1 MGRIV
6 KNATFRSER
15 YHVRGPQ
22 VPASDEHDGRAES
35 ALDSDP
41 AQFES
46 VREPADLE
54 QVREALAD
62 VATQAQTLVDDAQFR
77 ARALLDDAYARARLV
92 LENAAQRA
100 DDLVEGVKAT
110 AHADGYAAGEAA
122 AHERTSE
129 MIETIKSLVVS
140 TREARRALIT
150 SAESEILRLAV
161 EIAERILL
169 HEVERNSASV
179 VELAR
184 EAVARLVERETVT
197 IRVHPGDLEQIR
209 KHRDEFLDVGDIQQL
224 RIVEDQRVDRGG
236 VMVETDGGTIDARV
250 TTQLNEA
257 RRVLGLET
265 APPGMTSVAATGS
278 GPNAPESQRPC

>member
-1 MGRIV
+1 M
-6 KNATFRSER
+6 
-15 YHVRGPQ
+15 
-22 VPASDEHDGRAES
+22 
-35 ALDSDP
+35 
-41 AQFES
+41 
-46 VREPADLE
+46 
-54 QVREALAD
+54 
-62 VATQAQTLVDDAQFR
+62 
-77 ARALLDDAYARARLV
+77 
-92 LENAAQRA
+92 
-100 DDLVEGVKAT
+100 
-110 AHADGYAAGEAA
+110 
-122 AHERTSE
+122 
-129 MIETIKSLVVS
+129 S

-250 TTQLNEA
+250 TTQLKEA

>member
-35 ALDSDP
+35 ALDADL
-41 AQFES
+41 AQSES
-46 VREPADLE
+46 VREPADLQ

-62 VATQAQTLVDDAQFR
+62 VATQAQTLIDDAQFR
-77 ARALLDDAYARARLV
+77 ARALLDDAYAPARLV

-140 TREARRALIT
+140 TREARRALIP
-150 SAESEILRLAV
+150 S
-161 EIAERILL
+161 AERILL

-184 EAVARLVERETVT
+184 ETVARLVERETVT

-265 APPGMTSVAATGS
+265 VPPVMT
-278 GPNAPESQRPC
+278 PNATTGPGANVPESQRPC